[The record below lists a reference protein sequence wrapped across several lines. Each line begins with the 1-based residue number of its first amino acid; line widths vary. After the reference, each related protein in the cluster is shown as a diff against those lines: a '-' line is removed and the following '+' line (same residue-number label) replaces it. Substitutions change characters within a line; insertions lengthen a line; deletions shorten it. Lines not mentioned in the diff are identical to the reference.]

1 MCVTCARQE
10 LGKAMWVEVVALL
23 LTLALGVCADG
34 WLRSRRRL
42 SAAHRDRTDLANS
55 TLVMEI
61 ERRMLE
67 LVATGA
73 SLSEVLD
80 TLTQAIERF
89 SPESLCTVML
99 LDEEQR
105 RTLLVAS
112 GPSLPQPY
120 LQAINGLE
128 IGPDAGACGSAA
140 SRNETIVV
148 HDIATDYRFAEA
160 RDFVLS
166 YGLRSCWSVPVCD
179 SRNTVLGTFATYR
192 RKVSTPRPEEL
203 RIARVA
209 AQLAGNAI
217 ERIRAETQLSDTIKR
232 LNLAETAARFGTWEL
247 DFRKGTM
254 TLSQGLAALLERAGS
269 TFKLNQ
275 AEFDAMV
282 HPDDLAS
289 LRAKTDPSR
298 ATAEVAQDEFRLLL
312 PSGAVRWM
320 RSHWHFEMSE
330 GLPQRAT
337 GAMIDITQE
346 KDMVAQAERERAA
359 AEESELIARQAERL
373 EQDRKIILELVANDR
388 PLQHIVAAMAD
399 AVTSHL
405 LPGSLCAIRIEPP
418 DAEPITLYP
427 DFPEDLAGAI
437 NRVAMASINATT
449 SAQPIRKLS
458 DDGEWALFLAAS
470 GRLSHHYYRAVPVLR
485 DSIMVGMIV
494 SLIAEDRVNSQVEQT
509 LLESWARFAS
519 LAVERR
525 GLYEQLSFRAQ
536 YDSLTNL
543 SNRASLYDRLDNWIR
558 AHAVE
563 RGSFALIYLDLDAFK
578 QINDSHGHGAGDRL
592 LQHVAAHIQKSVRRS
607 DVAARI
613 GGDEFVIALPG
624 IDDRDAAAEIAQ
636 LVAAAI
642 ALPFSIDG
650 RNLHIGLSFGISIFP
665 NDGDTTDALLKVA
678 DENMYRMKQ
687 GHRDQRALSSRAA
700 PSDADDAVQLVGKYR

>member
-1 MCVTCARQE
+1 
-10 LGKAMWVEVVALL
+10 MWVEVVALL
-23 LTLALGVCADG
+23 SMLALAVCADG

-42 SAAHRDRTDLANS
+42 SEANRDRTDLANS
-55 TLVMEI
+55 TLVMEV

-80 TLTQAIERF
+80 TLTRAIERF

-99 LDEEQR
+99 LDEEHR
-105 RTLLVAS
+105 RNLLLAS
-112 GPSLPQPY
+112 GPNLPQLY
-120 LQAINGLE
+120 LQALDGLE
-128 IGPDAGACGSAA
+128 IGPDVGACGSAA
-140 SRNETIVV
+140 FRNETIVV
-148 HDIATDYRFAEA
+148 DDIATDYRFATA

-166 YGLRSCWSVPVCD
+166 HGLRSCWSVPVCD

-209 AQLAGNAI
+209 AQLACNAI
-217 ERIRAETQLSDTIKR
+217 ERIRAEMQLSDTIQR
-232 LNLAETAARFGTWEL
+232 LNLAETAARFGTWQL
-247 DFRKGTM
+247 DYRKGMM
-254 TLSQGLAALLERAGS
+254 TLSQGLAALMERAGS
-269 TFKLNQ
+269 TFKLDL
-275 AEFDAMV
+275 AEFEAMV

-298 ATAEVAQDEFRLLL
+298 ATAEVAQDEFRLVL

-320 RSHWHFEMSE
+320 RSQWHFEMGE
-330 GLPQRAT
+330 EPPKRAT

-359 AEESELIARQAERL
+359 AEESELVARQAERL
-373 EQDRKIILELVANDR
+373 EQDRKMILELVANDR
-388 PLQHIVAAMAD
+388 PLQQIVAAMAD

-405 LPGSLCAIRIEPP
+405 LPGSLCAIRIELP

-437 NRVAMASINATT
+437 NRVAIASINATT
-449 SAQPIRKLS
+449 TAQPIGRLS
-458 DDGEWALFLAAS
+458 DDGEWARFMAFS
-470 GRLSHHYYRAVPVLR
+470 GGLSHHHYRAVPVLR
-485 DSIMVGMIV
+485 DSKMVGMIV
-494 SLIAEDRVNSQVEQT
+494 SLIAEDRVNSQVEQA

-536 YDSLTNL
+536 YDSLTHL

-563 RGSFALIYLDLDAFK
+563 RCPFAVIYLDLDAFK
-578 QINDSHGHGAGDRL
+578 QINDGHGHGAGDRL
-592 LQHVAAHIQKSVRRS
+592 LQHVSAHILQSVRRS
-607 DVAARI
+607 DVAARV

-624 IDDRDAAAEIAQ
+624 IGDRDAAAQIAA

-642 ALPFSIDG
+642 ALPFSFDG
-650 RNLHIGLSFGISIFP
+650 GNLHIGVSFGISVFP
-665 NDGDTTDALLKVA
+665 GDGDNTDALLKVA

-687 GHRDQRALSSRAA
+687 GHRDHRVLSSRAA
-700 PSDADDAVQLVGKYR
+700 PYDAAEVFPPKSALTS